1 MKAAL
6 AAILLVV
13 TAACG
18 AVSAPLPT
26 ATAVIGSTS
35 ISLPRGSYC
44 WSSGGQ
50 GTCADSAPPDIL
62 LKTGYLQPVSEPGGA
77 TVRVRFSA
85 PSHGLG
91 VNIEWTASGKQL
103 GPVSHDEES
112 FNLPVD
118 ADRYVIT
125 ITGVWQEGDMGFFL
139 PVDVTR

>member
-18 AVSAPLPT
+18 AVPAPLPT
-26 ATAVIGSTS
+26 ATAVIGLTT
-35 ISLPRGSYC
+35 ISLPLGSYC

-50 GTCADSAPPDIL
+50 GTCTDSAGPDNL
-62 LKTGYLQPVSEPGGA
+62 LKTGYLKPVNEPGGA
-77 TVRVRFSA
+77 TVRVKFSA
-85 PSHGLG
+85 PTHGLA

-103 GPVSHDEES
+103 GPVPHDESS
-112 FNLPVD
+112 FNLPLNP
-118 ADRYVIT
+118 DRYVIT
-125 ITGVWQEGDMGFFL
+125 ITGTWQEGDVGFFL